1 MPGNALFRRLGIEQP
16 SVIERATDAADSGL
30 WLALR
35 VDARVEPEQLAT
47 LLQRWDEAGL
57 ASITDVVIPQ
67 TFVYGHARPGDG
79 FEWFTEMTELAHES
93 GLHPLV
99 PAAAKG
105 AERFCQ
111 DTSLSVVGLDE
122 TTRPDFADPCF
133 GARAER
139 EKSFVRCTKALLAGV
154 AQSRIE
160 RVSLWTSTPRVI
172 AACRGAARTA
182 GVNPGDRYDV
192 SVPETQGALAANLI
206 REGESVRM
214 WFAIDPAVIERAV
227 GR

>member
-1 MPGNALFRRLGIEQP
+1 MPGNALFRRLGIERP
-16 SVIERATDAADSGL
+16 SVIERAADAADSGL

-35 VDARVEPEQLAT
+35 VDARVETEQLET
-47 LLQRWDEAGL
+47 LLKIWDEAGL
-57 ASITDVVIPQ
+57 ASITDVVIPR
-67 TFVYGHARPGDG
+67 TFTHGQARPGDG
-79 FEWFTEMTELAHES
+79 FEWFTEMTRLSHVS

-105 AERFCQ
+105 AERLCQ
-111 DTSLSVVGLDE
+111 DTSTSVVGLDE
-122 TTRPDFADPCF
+122 TTPADFTDPCF

-139 EKSFVRCTKALLAGV
+139 EKSFVRCAKALLAGV

-160 RVSLWTSTPRVI
+160 RVSLWTSTPRVV
-172 AACRGAARTA
+172 AACRGAARAA

-192 SVPETQGALAANLI
+192 SVPETQGTLAENLI

-214 WFAIDPAVIERAV
+214 WFAIDPAAIERAV

>member
-1 MPGNALFRRLGIEQP
+1 LGIERP
-16 SVIERATDAADSGL
+16 SVIERATEAADSGL

-35 VDARVEPEQLAT
+35 VDARVETERLAT
-47 LLQRWDEAGL
+47 LLELWDQAGL
-57 ASITDVVIPQ
+57 ASITDVVLPR
-67 TFVYGHARPGDG
+67 TFILGHARPGDG
-79 FEWFTEMTELAHES
+79 FEWFTEMTELSHVS
-93 GLHPLV
+93 GLHPLI

-105 AERFCQ
+105 AERFCR
-111 DTSLSVVGLDE
+111 DTSTSVVSLDE
-122 TTRPDFADPCF
+122 TTPPEFTYPCF

-139 EKSFVRCTKALLAGV
+139 EKSFVRCAKALLTGIS
-154 AQSRIE
+154 QSRVD

-172 AACRGAARTA
+172 AACRGAARNA
-182 GVNPGDRYDV
+182 GVNPGDRYGV
-192 SVPETQGALAANLI
+192 CVPETQGALAANLL

>member
-1 MPGNALFRRLGIEQP
+1 MPGNTLLRRLGIERP
-16 SVIERATDAADSGL
+16 SVIERATEAADSGL

-35 VDARVEPEQLAT
+35 VDGKVTLEQLASFVDH
-47 LLQRWDEAGL
+47 WDKAGL
-57 ASITDVVIPQ
+57 SSITDVVVPRLFA
-67 TFVYGHARPGDG
+67 TALSVSAEGL
-79 FEWFTEMTELAHES
+79 EWFAEMPELSHAS

-105 AERFCQ
+105 AERLCR
-111 DTSLSVVGLDE
+111 DLHESSVGLDE
-122 TTRPDFADPCF
+122 TVPADFTAPLF
-133 GARAER
+133 SARAER
-139 EKSFVRCTKALLAGV
+139 EKSFVRCAKALLTGV
-154 AQSRIE
+154 TQARVD

-182 GVNPGDRYDV
+182 GLNPGERYGV
-192 SVPETQGALAANLI
+192 CVPEAQGALAVNLL

-214 WFAIDPAVIERAV
+214 WFAIDRAVIERAV